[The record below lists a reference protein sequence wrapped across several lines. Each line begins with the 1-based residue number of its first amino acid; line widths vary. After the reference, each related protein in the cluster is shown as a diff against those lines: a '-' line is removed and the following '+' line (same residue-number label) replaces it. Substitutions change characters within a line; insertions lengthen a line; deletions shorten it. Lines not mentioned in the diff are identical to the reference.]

1 MEQKQDNRY
10 NNLSSYAKELHENN
24 KKRIKIS
31 GFVLI
36 LLPII
41 LGLIRWMTDSDKTV
55 FLMIWVLC
63 MFVLS
68 VYLVSVEYL
77 DHVLQKRIKGMSNS
91 EEDYDSLLNGEEIIP
106 DKVKE
111 RVRDKLGS
119 DPAEEAEK
127 GGDE

>member
-10 NNLSSYAKELHENN
+10 NNLGSYAKELHENN

-31 GFVLI
+31 GIVLL
-36 LLPII
+36 LLPVV

-77 DHVLQKRIKGMSNS
+77 DHVLQKRINGMSNS
-91 EEDYDSLLNGEEIIP
+91 EEHYDSLLDGEEIIP
-106 DKVKE
+106 DKIKE
-111 RVRDKLGS
+111 RVREKLDS

>member
-31 GFVLI
+31 GIVLL

-77 DHVLQKRIKGMSNS
+77 DHVLQKRINGMSNS
-91 EEDYDSLLNGEEIIP
+91 EEHYDSLLDGEEIIP
-106 DKVKE
+106 DKIKE
-111 RVRDKLGS
+111 RVREKLDS

>member
-1 MEQKQDNRY
+1 MDQKQDNRY

-119 DPAEEAEK
+119 DPADEAEK

>member
-10 NNLSSYAKELHENN
+10 NNLSSYAKELHEKN

-31 GFVLI
+31 GIVLI

-77 DHVLQKRIKGMSNS
+77 DHVLQKRINGMSNS
-91 EEDYDSLLNGEEIIP
+91 EEHYDSLLDGEEIIP

-111 RVRDKLGS
+111 MVRDRLDS
-119 DPAEEAEK
+119 DPANDAEK

>member
-1 MEQKQDNRY
+1 MEKQDNRY

-119 DPAEEAEK
+119 DPADEAEK

>member
-1 MEQKQDNRY
+1 MEKQDNRY
-10 NNLSSYAKELHENN
+10 NNLSSYAKELHEKN

-41 LGLIRWMTDSDKTV
+41 LGLIRWMTDSDKIV

-91 EEDYDSLLNGEEIIP
+91 EEDYDSLLNGEKNIP

-111 RVRDKLGS
+111 RVRDRLGS
-119 DPAEEAEK
+119 DPADEAEK

>member
-31 GFVLI
+31 GIVLL
-36 LLPII
+36 LLPVV

-77 DHVLQKRIKGMSNS
+77 DHVLQKRINGMSNKKGS
-91 EEDYDSLLNGEEIIP
+91 ERSSTPIP
-106 DKVKE
+106 QRKRRKE
-111 RVRDKLGS
+111 GTN
-119 DPAEEAEK
+119 EK
-127 GGDE
+127 CFEHHRP

>member
-119 DPAEEAEK
+119 DPADEAEK

>member
-1 MEQKQDNRY
+1 MEKQDNRY

>member
-1 MEQKQDNRY
+1 
-10 NNLSSYAKELHENN
+10 
-24 KKRIKIS
+24 
-31 GFVLI
+31 
-36 LLPII
+36 
-41 LGLIRWMTDSDKTV
+41 MTDSDKTV

>member
-1 MEQKQDNRY
+1 MEKQDNRY

-31 GFVLI
+31 GIVLL
-36 LLPII
+36 LLPVV

-77 DHVLQKRIKGMSNS
+77 DHVLQKRINGMSNS
-91 EEDYDSLLNGEEIIP
+91 EEHYDSLLDGEEIIP
-106 DKVKE
+106 DKIKE
-111 RVRDKLGS
+111 RVREKLDS

>member
-31 GFVLI
+31 GIVLL
-36 LLPII
+36 LLPVV

-77 DHVLQKRIKGMSNS
+77 DHVLQKRINGMSNS

-111 RVRDKLGS
+111 RVRDRLDS

>member
-111 RVRDKLGS
+111 RVRDKLSS

>member
-31 GFVLI
+31 GIVLL
-36 LLPII
+36 LLPVV

-63 MFVLS
+63 MFILS

-77 DHVLQKRIKGMSNS
+77 DHVLQKRINGMSNS
-91 EEDYDSLLNGEEIIP
+91 EGHYDSLLDGEEIIP
-106 DKVKE
+106 DKIKE
-111 RVRDKLGS
+111 RVREKLDS
-119 DPAEEAEK
+119 DPANDAEK
-127 GGDE
+127 GGDK

>member
-1 MEQKQDNRY
+1 MDQKQDNRY
-10 NNLSSYAKELHENN
+10 NSLSSYARVLHENN

-31 GFVLI
+31 GIVLI
-36 LLPII
+36 LLPVI

-77 DHVLQKRIKGMSNS
+77 DHVLQKRIKGMSDS
-91 EEDYDSLLNGEEIIP
+91 EEHYDSLLDGEKIIP

-111 RVRDKLGS
+111 RVRDKLDS
-119 DPAEEAEK
+119 DPADEAEK

>member
-1 MEQKQDNRY
+1 MEKQDDRY

-119 DPAEEAEK
+119 DPADEAEK

>member
-1 MEQKQDNRY
+1 MEKQDNRY

-63 MFVLS
+63 MFVWS

>member
-1 MEQKQDNRY
+1 MEKQDNRY

-106 DKVKE
+106 DKVRE

-119 DPAEEAEK
+119 DPADEAEK

>member
-31 GFVLI
+31 GIVLI
-36 LLPII
+36 LLPVI

-63 MFVLS
+63 MFILS
-68 VYLVSVEYL
+68 VYLVSIEYL
-77 DHVLQKRIKGMSNS
+77 DHVLQKRINGMTGP
-91 EEDYDSLLNGEEIIP
+91 EEQYDSLVNGEEIIP

-111 RVRDKLGS
+111 RVRDRLDS
-119 DPAEEAEK
+119 DPAVDAEK

>member
-31 GFVLI
+31 GIVLL
-36 LLPII
+36 LLPVV

-77 DHVLQKRIKGMSNS
+77 DHVLH
-91 EEDYDSLLNGEEIIP
+91 SLLDGDEIIP
-106 DKVKE
+106 DKVKDM
-111 RVRDKLGS
+111 VRDRLDS
-119 DPAEEAEK
+119 DPANDAEK

>member
-1 MEQKQDNRY
+1 MEKQDNRY

-119 DPAEEAEK
+119 DSADEAEK

>member
-1 MEQKQDNRY
+1 MEKQDNRY

-63 MFVLS
+63 MFVLY

-119 DPAEEAEK
+119 DPADEAEK

>member
-1 MEQKQDNRY
+1 MAQNQDNRY
-10 NNLSSYAKELHENN
+10 KNLSSYAHELHEKN
-24 KKRIKIS
+24 KKRVKVS
-31 GFVLI
+31 GIVLV
-36 LLPII
+36 LLPVV
-41 LGLIRWMTDSDKTV
+41 LGLIRWLTDSDRTV
-55 FLMIWVLC
+55 FLFIWVLC
-63 MFVLS
+63 MFAVAA
-68 VYLVSVEYL
+68 YLVSVEYL

-119 DPAEEAEK
+119 DPADEAEK